1 MGTGTSTRHSHSG
14 NAVSSFSLWL
24 LSLFFPFGSL
34 GPPFSLSLSLCVCL
48 PVSLFPD
55 LLSPGASLALVRASR
70 TRRNRAR
77 RASSG
82 CAARLFGASRDQVV
96 KRGRLPGCAGP
107 SQASSTL
114 ASVLNPPPPP
124 PPGIGRREMAAVWT
138 VGRPGLE
145 RGDCGACDCCESVR
159 VSNCEDRS
167 SQLVCVSV
175 SHPGTQS
182 HRPPAK
188 AIALGRDSPVEEQRH
203 LNTGRWARGEWGGAA
218 VGAPGPRLRERQ
230 PERRRVG
237 KPFRGGGRGGP
248 PLAAPL
254 VRERIPGP
262 GGGTETF
269 PKPRAGL
276 PAGPGRR
283 PGGRRQ

>member
-1 MGTGTSTRHSHSG
+1 
-14 NAVSSFSLWL
+14 
-24 LSLFFPFGSL
+24 
-34 GPPFSLSLSLCVCL
+34 
-48 PVSLFPD
+48 
-55 LLSPGASLALVRASR
+55 
-70 TRRNRAR
+70 
-77 RASSG
+77 
-82 CAARLFGASRDQVV
+82 
-96 KRGRLPGCAGP
+96 
-107 SQASSTL
+107 
-114 ASVLNPPPPP
+114 
-124 PPGIGRREMAAVWT
+124 MAAVWT

-262 GGGTETF
+262 GGRTETF

-283 PGGRRQ
+283 PGGRRQRGAWAAHFAPGLRATAAGVPRGPAGRPASPSPSFLCVCAWRRNY